1 MAFMEI
7 SVVPVGT
14 ASTGVSRYVAEV
26 IKTVEGLGL
35 QYTLHD
41 MGTTV
46 TGEASQL
53 WAAARLLHESPF
65 ANGAKRVY
73 TVVKMDDRRDR
84 DVKPGEKTES
94 VKALL

>member
-7 SVVPVGT
+7 SVVPIGT
-14 ASTGVSRYVAEV
+14 SSTSLSTYIAEV
-26 IKTVEGLGL
+26 IRTLEGLGL
-35 QYTLHD
+35 EYRLND

-65 ANGAKRVY
+65 ANGAGRVY
-73 TVVKMDDRRDR
+73 TVVKVDDRRDKE
-84 DVKPGEKTES
+84 VKPGDKTEA